1 MVDELLPE
9 GEGEMKRGEVDEL
22 ISYIQGKSIIRVG
35 NSKAYAIVG
44 SAKIKLTADDVRAI
58 QEGRLDTENLKRVAV
73 LLENRVRNLQKK
85 ASQFKK

>member
-1 MVDELLPE
+1 MSYCQK
-9 GEGEMKRGEVDEL
+9 GEGEVNIKEVQEL
-22 ISYIQGKSIIRVG
+22 ISYMKGQSIISVEKG
-35 NSKAYAIVG
+35 KAYAIVG
-44 SAKIKLTADDVRAI
+44 NTKIKLTADDVRAI